1 MAISKWFIALVCSSL
16 IVAASVTTTM
26 FVSSQECN
34 SNSNKKNSDSAFKN
48 QPTIRGGSK
57 GY

>member
-1 MAISKWFIALVCSSL
+1 MAISKWLIVLVCAGL
-16 IVAASVTTTM
+16 VVAASVTTTM
-26 FVSSQECN
+26 FVSSRECN
-34 SNSNKKNSDSAFKN
+34 SNINQKNSDLVFKN

>member
-1 MAISKWFIALVCSSL
+1 MAISKWLIVLVCAGL
-16 IVAASVTTTM
+16 VVAASVTTIM

-34 SNSNKKNSDSAFKN
+34 SNSDQKNSDSAFKN

>member
-1 MAISKWFIALVCSSL
+1 MAISKWL
-16 IVAASVTTTM
+16 IVLLCAGLIVTASVTTTM

-34 SNSNKKNSDSAFKN
+34 SNINQKNSDSAFKN